1 MHFRTA
7 MPNTPPSRLL
17 FPPAKWLFPAMALA
31 YAMFFYG
38 FFHWMLAAGLML
50 SVFMVRPRGEWPVW
64 YLAFCLASMLQYF
77 TVSHLS
83 YGSLTGSYALQGPLL
98 PLIGNWLL
106 PALLM
111 LTMVSMQR
119 LGFRPEA
126 ASTLRGMSLLH
137 AGAATAGL
145 LLMAKDYLYVF
156 VEGMIGDVRGGRI
169 VDMQPIAWPD
179 SLPLLL
185 KFGMSH
191 FMGGFLGVMLIVP
204 MALWLLIPANRSG
217 SARIIRST
225 LIYLYLLPMLL
236 YFGNSVLAG
245 PNDGLAALLKI
256 LLLAAVVVFAFLH
269 GWRGAA
275 LSVLVVSVLIAVDDH
290 LHGNSA
296 DILELQLYVAVMGA
310 MALLFGASVDEL
322 RLKERQLSIDK
333 DRLQVALA
341 ALAES
346 SRRSLHSEEL
356 ERKRLA
362 RELHDEMGQTLT
374 AIQTQLSLSAAAG
387 EHERAEGSRRMEQL
401 TQRLGH
407 SLRSVVNA
415 LTPDEL
421 DQLGLYTA
429 ITHGSPAQMCERAGI
444 AYATEIYG
452 DSRLL
457 ERLDMLTNLAA
468 YRIVQE
474 AVNNAIKHSHAQQ
487 VTVRLRIGER
497 QRRILVLLD
506 IRDDG
511 IGLKSLRQI
520 ELGFYSIRDRTAALD
535 GVLNIQNLPGVRV
548 HVLLRQ

>member
-1 MHFRTA
+1 MHFRIA
-7 MPNTPPSRLL
+7 MPNTPSRLS
-17 FPPAKWLFPAMALA
+17 FPPLKWLFPAMALA
-31 YAMFFYG
+31 YALFFYG
-38 FFHWMLAAGLML
+38 FFHWMLAAGLMF
-50 SVFMVRPRGEWPVW
+50 SVFMVRPRGEWPAW
-64 YLAFCLASMLQYF
+64 YVAFCLVSMLQYF
-77 TVSHLS
+77 TISYLS
-83 YGSLTGSYALQGPLL
+83 YGSLAGSFALQGPLL
-98 PLIGNWLL
+98 LFIGNWLL
-106 PALLM
+106 PAIVM
-111 LTMVSMQR
+111 LAMASVQR

-137 AGAATAGL
+137 AGAAMVGL
-145 LLMAKDYLYVF
+145 LLMAKDYLYIF
-156 VEGMIGDVRGGRI
+156 IEGTVGDIRGGRI
-169 VDMQPIAWPD
+169 VDMQPILWPE

-245 PNDGLAALLKI
+245 PNEGLAALLKI

-322 RLKERQLSIDK
+322 RQKERQLSIDK

-387 EHERAEGSRRMEQL
+387 EDERAEGSRRMEQL

-474 AVNNAIKHSHAQQ
+474 AVNNAIKHSHAQH

-520 ELGFYSIRDRTAALD
+520 ELGFYSLRDRTAALD

>member
-1 MHFRTA
+1 
-7 MPNTPPSRLL
+7 MPNMLTSFRPLP
-17 FPPAKWLFPAMALA
+17 PPAKWLFPVMALA
-31 YAMFFYG
+31 YAMFYYG
-38 FFHWMLAAGLML
+38 FFHWMLAAGLMF
-50 SVFMVRPRGEWPVW
+50 SVLMVRPRREWPAW
-64 YLAFCLASMLQYF
+64 YLAFCLASMLQHF
-77 TVSHLS
+77 TISYLS
-83 YGSLTGSYALQGPLL
+83 YGSLGGAYARQSPFLVF
-98 PLIGNWLL
+98 IGNWLL
-106 PALLM
+106 PVLV
-111 LTMVSMQR
+111 MVSVLTVQR
-119 LGFRPEA
+119 LGFRPES
-126 ASTLRGMSLLH
+126 ASSLRGMSLLH
-137 AGAATAGL
+137 AGAAMVGL
-145 LLMAKDYLYVF
+145 LLMVKDYLYIF
-156 VEGMIGDVRGGRI
+156 GEGMVGDVRGGKI
-169 VDMQPIAWPD
+169 VDMQPILWPE

-191 FMGGFLGVMLIVP
+191 FMGGFLGVMLVVP
-204 MALWLLIPANRSG
+204 MALWFLIPANRGG

-236 YFGNSVLAG
+236 YFSNSTLASA
-245 PNDGLAALLKI
+245 NDGLAALLKI
-256 LLLAAVVVFAFLH
+256 LLLAAVVVFSFLH

-290 LHGNSA
+290 LHGNST
-296 DILELQLYVAVMGA
+296 DILEMQLYVAVMGA

-322 RLKERQLSIDK
+322 RQKERQLSIDK
-333 DRLQVALA
+333 DRLEVALA

-346 SRRSLHSEEL
+346 SRRYLHSEEL

-374 AIQTQLSLSAAAG
+374 AIQTQLSLSAAAAG
-387 EHERAEGSRRMEQL
+387 EDERAEGSRRMELL
-401 TQRLGH
+401 TQRLGQ

-497 QRRILVLLD
+497 RRRILVLLD

-520 ELGFYSIRDRTAALD
+520 EHGFYSIRDRTAALD

-548 HVLLRQ
+548 HVMLRQ

>member
-1 MHFRTA
+1 
-7 MPNTPPSRLL
+7 MPLNTLLMRVRRWQLPPPLWLAVVVPLQLGL
-17 FPPAKWLFPAMALA
+17 FYF
-31 YAMFFYG
+31 G
-38 FFHWMLAAGLML
+38 FFHWLLAAGLL
-50 SVFMVRPRGEWPVW
+50 FSIYWARPKREWPAWMLLFTLIVFVHGAIISW
-64 YLAFCLASMLQYF
+64 QSQGEAIAFLRDYGLMQIVIGNVLFAPLCLA
-77 TVSHLS
+77 
-83 YGSLTGSYALQGPLL
+83 GAW
-98 PLIGNWLL
+98 WL
-106 PALLM
+106 
-111 LTMVSMQR
+111 R
-119 LGFRPEA
+119 R
-126 ASTLRGMSLLH
+126 RGIRMTDAPGLKHMAYLH
-137 AGAATAGL
+137 GAALITAV
-145 LLMAKDYLYVF
+145 LLMAKDLAYIFNTGLV
-156 VEGMIGDVRGGRI
+156 GDVVRGQ
-169 VDMQPIAWPD
+169 VVNMQPIVWPG
-179 SLPLLL
+179 SAPKIAYFAL
-185 KFGMSH
+185 SH
-191 FMGGFLGVMLIVP
+191 FMGAFLGIMLVAP
-204 MALWLLIPANRSG
+204 VALWLLVPGNRAG
-217 SARIIRST
+217 SSRIIRSP

-236 YFGNSVLAG
+236 YCGSSLISMPDASLVS
-245 PNDGLAALLKI
+245 LLKI
-256 LLLAAVVVFAFLH
+256 LLLAAAVVFSFLH

-275 LSVLVVSVLIAVDDH
+275 LSVLLTSLLIALGEH
-290 LHGNSA
+290 LRGTTA
-296 DILELQLYVAVMGA
+296 DIIELQLYVAVMGA

-322 RLKERQLSIDK
+322 RGNERLLQTDK
-333 DRLQVALA
+333 QRLQVALS

-374 AIQTQLSLSAAAG
+374 AIQTQLSLRAAAADG
-387 EHERAEGSRRMEQL
+387 DAYAEDSRRMEQL
-401 TQRLGH
+401 TQRLGY

-444 AYATEIYG
+444 DYATEIYG

-474 AVNNAIKHSHAQQ
+474 AVNNAIKHSHGQR

-497 QRRILVLLD
+497 QRRIFVLLD

-520 ELGFYSIRDRTAALD
+520 EHGFYSIRDRAAALN

-548 HVLLRQ
+548 HLILRQ

>member
-1 MHFRTA
+1 MF
-7 MPNTPPSRLL
+7 SVYLL
-17 FPPAKWLFPAMALA
+17 
-31 YAMFFYG
+31 
-38 FFHWMLAAGLML
+38 
-50 SVFMVRPRGEWPVW
+50 RPRGEWPIW
-64 YLAFCLASMLQYF
+64 YVLFCICSVLQYF
-77 TVSHLS
+77 TVSYLS
-83 YGSLTGSYALQGPLL
+83 FGTLAGSYHQQGPLML
-98 PLIGNWLL
+98 FIGNGMS
-106 PALLM
+106 PALIM
-111 LTMVSMQR
+111 LAVFIVQR
-119 LGFRPEA
+119 LKFNA
-126 ASTLRGMSLLH
+126 DSAVSLRGMSLMH
-137 AGAATAGL
+137 AGAALVGL
-145 LLMAKDYLYVF
+145 LLMTKDYLYIF
-156 VEGMIGDVRGGRI
+156 SEGMVGDVRGGRI
-169 VDMQPIAWPD
+169 VDMQPIIWPE
-179 SLPLLL
+179 SLPVLL
-185 KFGMSH
+185 KFGVSH

-204 MALWLLIPANRSG
+204 MAIWLFVPSNRIG

-225 LIYLYLLPMLL
+225 LIYIYLVPMLL
-236 YFGNSVLAG
+236 YFGNSMITA
-245 PNDGLAALLKI
+245 PNDSLAALLKI
-256 LLLAAVVVFAFLH
+256 LLLAAVVVFSFLH

-275 LSVLVVSVLIAVDDH
+275 LSVLVVSVLIAFDDH
-290 LHGNSA
+290 MRGNNT

-322 RLKERQLSIDK
+322 RQKERLLKVDK
-333 DRLQVALA
+333 DQLQVALA

-346 SRRSLHSEEL
+346 SRRSLHTEEL

-374 AIQTQLSLSAAAG
+374 AIQTQLSLSSLTAAD
-387 EHERAEGSRRMEQL
+387 ENRTDELRRLEQL

-407 SLRSVVNA
+407 SLRSVVNS

-429 ITHGSPAQMCERAGI
+429 ITHGSPAQMCERAGLD
-444 AYATEIYG
+444 YSTEIYG

-497 QRRILVLLD
+497 QRRILVLIE

-520 ELGFYSIRDRTAALD
+520 EHGFNSIRDRTAALN

-548 HVLLRQ
+548 HVMLRQ